1 MTKKSRQK
9 FKYLENEKKE
19 RAFFIFFKRAFTE
32 ANKINFFEGDSPTLM
47 FWLSLEPV
55 DYSIEYFY
63 FLLDAENATWLTI
76 GTSYTNIK

>member
-19 RAFFIFFKRAFTE
+19 RAFFFFFKRAFTE

-47 FWLSLEPV
+47 F
-55 DYSIEYFY
+55 
-63 FLLDAENATWLTI
+63 
-76 GTSYTNIK
+76 

>member
-19 RAFFIFFKRAFTE
+19 RAFFICFKRAFTE
-32 ANKINFFEGDSPTLM
+32 ANKIKFDSPTLM

-55 DYSIEYFY
+55 AYSIEYFY